1 MNWNRVVFFLS
12 LLLLILGTSCKKK
25 VVDNVVKID
34 EKAVY
39 IDNIKDDP
47 GPLTIE
53 DYSPK
58 GVMPIET
65 TDSQV
70 WVSFS
75 KPMVPLARLGKEIN
89 ESVVEIFPAIE
100 GVFRWYGSRLLA
112 FEPKGRLLPSQLYTV
127 KVKNS
132 AASLSGAKLEGK
144 REFTFTTETLKALN
158 FYPKGGNVAPDQS
171 KNIVITF
178 NMAFDPN
185 ELIKFVEVKDK
196 KKVINYNIEIPNKTK
211 YKDYDED
218 LLKRMLVLNLKETPS
233 VDSDVIITIKKGARP
248 GPNSIGTESDIELK
262 YHTLT
267 PFKFVKFFSG
277 EYEYG
282 SRDYRCA
289 TIVFSQPVQKK
300 DIEKFVFVSLPGIED
315 IKKHISVDSPL
326 SEGEDDYY
334 GYSDN
339 YYDDYYY
346 GYGSSYGSSIR
357 LSGLPVEYNSSYS
370 ITVNKGLKDI
380 YGQTLGE
387 AVIQEVEVGDAN
399 SYYSVRD
406 SGNKILESQFSNKY
420 YIEFQNIFQGKYAI
434 KSSDDP
440 FYKFKIEELQPM
452 DFSGIRKNYIH
463 YEQYDLA
470 NYLKNGKGVVN
481 MSWSLGERMN
491 DDYNMNSLNLQVT
504 DIGISLRYAYNKFDV
519 LVGKLSDGA
528 PISDATVNIKN
539 AKRVLASGKTDN
551 FGLASINFE
560 KFDWNESFIN
570 FKNYDDR
577 FIEVEVEKGDDKLRY
592 KVDPYSH
599 NLWKFNIYY
608 SSSPEN
614 IKEEKKAAFIFT
626 DRGLYKPGETV
637 TYKGIDRSIILGEFS
652 CYNGASKIKVMDN
665 YYSDDVIHS
674 SDIFTSEIGSFDGSF
689 TLPGDI
695 EPGFYTIYYN
705 RKKSTSKGSEYEG
718 SATFQVANF
727 RRLNF
732 SAKASVAP
740 IIWRTGDTISA
751 TISAEYL
758 GGGALRN
765 GKVETCWEKRP
776 YNLRPKDEKLQSYLY
791 GPQEYG
797 GLTFLTSESGVLS
810 GNGSYTSK
818 QVAEKGIE
826 GQAYL
831 YEVTGNVS
839 DIDRQT
845 ISCRANAVVHP
856 ADFYIG
862 AKLSSGANE
871 GYWSTFVSKG
881 KEFGVDIVTINP
893 DEKSY
898 DKSAKISVK
907 LIYEDWKLIKQKG
920 IGGRIQTR
928 YEKVETVEKE
938 TSVNAS
944 GGKGS
949 FKISAQKSGSYS
961 IIFESLDSKLR
972 KVITKIKFYS
982 TGSDW
987 VVWNGRSG
995 NSIDMVPDK
1004 SIYKPGDVANI
1015 LMKSPLKAGN
1025 YLITVEREGII
1036 DEKVVKLDGNAHTI
1050 PITIKEDYIPQVYV
1064 AVTSYSGRTEAPPS
1078 AKDIPDL
1085 GKPKGYFGI
1094 VRIPVDVSAKSIQL
1108 TITKDKNN
1116 YRPKDE
1122 VTVKIKATIK
1132 GEPLEGAEITYLA
1145 ADRGVLDLIDYHI
1158 PNPIDFFYSEYYF
1171 PLGVRGGDSRDLL
1184 IDPITYE
1191 LEDQPGGDGDDAKQ
1205 NVRKDFRAT
1214 AVFEPTL
1221 ITDANGE
1228 ATLKFKLPD
1237 SLTTFR
1243 DTAFAVTADLF
1254 GIKEGEIKTGN
1265 PINVRT
1271 AFPRKLRIF
1280 DKTKCGV
1287 IVTNLTDS
1295 NQKVTVSVE
1304 NDLIKILSGGVKEVT
1319 VKSGMSE
1326 EVAFDMEA
1334 VVSGKANFKFTI
1346 KSDALNETLLDTIVV
1361 EEPTIFEAFTIVGK
1375 TETEVT
1381 EGLEIPKDVK
1391 NSEGGASISIDSSR
1405 FASLKGAFD
1414 YFRKYPY
1421 ECLEQRV
1428 SRIFPLVMFGDAA
1441 KDFGLDGGEKDVKG
1455 AVSSLLKELSAYQKY
1470 NGGFSYWTE
1479 SWSYANYY
1487 LSLRVAHLLIRA
1499 KEFGFKIPKNLDLE
1513 LLKTY
1518 IKTEYV
1524 NSKYLSAFNKAYACY
1539 VLSLDGENIKTR
1551 GNELENVMNYLPISG
1566 RALLALAYINNG
1578 YNWEAKKIFN
1588 ALSNY
1593 ITVGT
1598 KTVDITQPKEAV
1610 NDCYFWNEEAD
1621 MALLLTLYSKLK
1633 ADSGI
1638 IEGLVNSIMSRQKSG
1653 YWGNTHSTGW
1663 ILYSFANLF
1672 RTESGKNTNF
1682 LAKISLGGNEIINN
1696 KFKGISESPVVYDI
1710 SITELLKLSA
1720 GKTLP
1725 LSFKKDGDGT
1735 LFYSAT
1741 LKYALNSDK
1750 IEARDEGIS
1759 VYSKITD
1766 DSSVEYD
1773 NTYKLG
1779 QTYKYTVYISSG
1791 RDREFMAVRIPLPS
1805 GAEPI
1810 DGSFVTSAGYSKTSE
1825 VEYDSGSEYSR
1836 SNTDLYWYSPY
1847 PVQKIYDN
1855 EVRYHID
1862 RYYKGT
1868 LKLSFQFRTTTP
1880 GVYPTP
1886 PCTVELM
1893 YEPEVFGRT
1902 AGKIIEIK

>member
-1 MNWNRVVFFLS
+1 MNRNIIVFFLS
-12 LLLLILGTSCKKK
+12 LLLLISGVSCKKK
-25 VVDNVVKID
+25 IADNVVKID
-34 EKAVY
+34 EKAIY
-39 IDNIKDDP
+39 IENIKDDP

-112 FEPKGRLLPSQLYTV
+112 FEPKERLIPSQLYVV
-127 KVKNS
+127 KVKSS

-144 REFTFTTETLKALN
+144 KEFSFTTETLKALN
-158 FYPKGGNVAPDQS
+158 FYPKGENVAPDQS
-171 KNIVITF
+171 KTIVITF
-178 NMAFDPN
+178 NMVFDPN
-185 ELIKFVEVKDK
+185 ELMKFIEVKDK
-196 KKVINYNIEIPNKTK
+196 KKTINYNIEIPNKAK

-218 LLKRMLVLNLKETPS
+218 LLKRMLVLNLKENPS
-233 VDSDVIITIKKGARP
+233 IDSDVIVTIKKGARP

-267 PFKFVKFFSG
+267 PFKFVNFFSA

-282 SRDYRCA
+282 SQDGRYA
-289 TIVFSQPVQKK
+289 TIVFSQPVQKE
-300 DIEKFVFVSLPGIED
+300 DIEKFVFVSLPGVKD
-315 IKKHISVDSPL
+315 INKYISVDSPL
-326 SEGEDDYY
+326 NEGEDDYY
-334 GYSDN
+334 AYSDN
-339 YYDDYYY
+339 YYSDYY
-346 GYGSSYGSSIR
+346 GYDSSYGSSIR
-357 LSGLPVEYNSSYS
+357 LSSLPVEYNSSYS
-370 ITVNKGLKDI
+370 ITINKGLKDI
-380 YGQTLGE
+380 YGQTLE
-387 AVIQEVEVGDAN
+387 ETVIQEVETGDAN

-420 YIEFQNIFQGKYAI
+420 YIEFQNIFEGKYAI

-440 FYKFKIEELQPM
+440 FYKFKMDELKPM
-452 DFSGIRKNYIH
+452 DFTGIAKNYIH
-463 YEQYDLA
+463 YEQYNLA
-470 NYLKNGKGVVN
+470 DYLQEGKGIVN
-481 MSWSLGERMN
+481 MCWSLGEYMN
-491 DDYNMNSLNLQVT
+491 DYYNLNSLNLQVT

-519 LVGKLSDGA
+519 LVGKLSDGT
-528 PISDATVNIKN
+528 PISNASVNIKN
-539 AKRVLASGKTDN
+539 IKGILASGKTDD

-560 KFDWNESFIN
+560 QFDWNESFIK
-570 FKNYDDR
+570 FKDYEDR
-577 FIEVEVEKGDDKLRY
+577 FIEVEVEKDGDKLRY

-599 NLWKFNIYY
+599 NLWRFNVYY

-637 TYKGIDRSIILGEFS
+637 TYKGIDRSIILGKFS
-652 CYNGASKIKVMDN
+652 CYNGASTVKVMDN
-665 YYSDDVIHS
+665 YYSDEVIHN
-674 SDIFTSEIGSFDGSF
+674 SDIFTSEIGSFDGTF
-689 TLPGDI
+689 TLPEDI

-705 RKKSTSKGSEYEG
+705 RMKSASKGSDYEG

-732 SAKASVAP
+732 SAKASIAP
-740 IIWRTGDTISA
+740 IIWSTGDTLSA
-751 TISAEYL
+751 TVSAEYL
-758 GGGALRN
+758 SGGTLRN
-765 GKVETCWEKRP
+765 GEVETYWEKRP
-776 YNLRPKDEKLQSYLY
+776 YNLYPKEEKLQSFIF

-797 GLTFLTSESGVLS
+797 SLAFLTSESGVLS
-810 GNGSYTSK
+810 GNGTYTSK
-818 QVAEKGIE
+818 QVAEKGID

-831 YEVTGNVS
+831 YEITGNVS

-845 ISCRANAVVHP
+845 ISCRASAIVHP

-862 AKLSSGANE
+862 AKLSSGASDD
-871 GYWSTFVSKG
+871 YWSTFVSKG
-881 KEFGVDIVTINP
+881 KEFGVDIVTIKP
-893 DEKSY
+893 DEKNY
-898 DKSAKISVK
+898 DKNIKISVK

-938 TSVNAS
+938 TSLSAN

-949 FKISAQKSGSYS
+949 FKISAQKSGSYTLVL
-961 IIFESLDSKLR
+961 ESFDAKLR
-972 KVITKIKFYS
+972 KVVTKIKFYS

-987 VVWNGRSG
+987 IVWNGQSG

-1015 LMKSPLKAGN
+1015 LMKSPLKSGN

-1036 DEKVVKLDGNAHTI
+1036 DEKVIKLDGNAHTI
-1050 PITIKEDYIPQVYV
+1050 PIEIKEEYIPQVYV
-1064 AVTSYSGRTEAPPS
+1064 AVTSYSGRTEAPS
-1078 AKDIPDL
+1078 TAKDIPDL

-1122 VTVKIKATIK
+1122 VTVKIKATLK
-1132 GEPLEGAEITYLA
+1132 GLPLEGAEITYLA

-1158 PNPIDFFYSEYYF
+1158 PNPVDFFYSDYYF

-1214 AVFEPTL
+1214 AVFKPTL
-1221 ITDANGE
+1221 ITDVNGE
-1228 ATLKFKLPD
+1228 VTFKFNLPD

-1254 GIKEGEIKTGN
+1254 GIEEGEIKANN

-1271 AFPRKLRIF
+1271 ALPRKLRIF

-1295 NQKVTVSVE
+1295 DQKVKISVE
-1304 NDLIKILSGGVKEVT
+1304 NDMIKLLSDGVKEVV

-1346 KSDALNETLLDTIVV
+1346 NSDALNETLLDTIVV

-1381 EGLEIPKDVK
+1381 EALEIPKDVK
-1391 NSEGGASISIDSSR
+1391 NSEGGVSLSIDSSR

-1428 SRIFPLVMFGDAA
+1428 SRIFPLVMFGEAA
-1441 KDFGLDGGEKDVKG
+1441 KDFGLDGDEKDVKS
-1455 AVSSLLKELSAYQKY
+1455 AVSSLLKELPAYQKY

-1479 SWSYANYY
+1479 SWSYTNYY

-1499 KEFGFKIPKNLDLE
+1499 KEFGYNIPKNLDLD

-1518 IKTEYV
+1518 IKTEYI
-1524 NSKYLSAFNKAYACY
+1524 NSKYLSAFNKTYACY

-1551 GNELENVMNYLPISG
+1551 GNELENIMNYLPISG

-1610 NDCYFWNEEAD
+1610 NDCYFWDEETD

-1633 ADSGI
+1633 ADSGM

-1653 YWGNTHSTGW
+1653 YWRNTHSTGW

-1682 LAKISLGGNEIINN
+1682 LAKINLGGNEIINN
-1696 KFKGISESPVVYDI
+1696 NFKGISENPIVYDI
-1710 SITELLKLSA
+1710 NITELLKLSA

-1741 LKYALNSDK
+1741 LRYALNSDK
-1750 IEARDEGIS
+1750 IEARDEGVS

-1766 DSSVEYD
+1766 NSDVEYD
-1773 NTYKLG
+1773 NVYKLG

-1810 DGSFVTSAGYSKTSE
+1810 DGSFVTSAGNSKSSE
-1825 VEYDSGSEYSR
+1825 LEYDSGSEYSQN
-1836 SNTDLYWYSPY
+1836 NTDLYWYSPR

-1855 EVRYHID
+1855 EVRYYID

-1880 GVYPTP
+1880 GIYPTP

-1902 AGKIIEIK
+1902 SGKIIEIK